1 VVSFFSGGGGEAAES
16 EAYLEFQAALWAARN
31 LAIFFASAAWPLVQS
46 YSNPFPALWSNAD
59 ALCSL
64 DTLLKDIVC
73 ITYFRNY
80 LASINRVEWILAW
93 VEMEL
98 FKDFDAP
105 DVEGE
110 GGEGGGDGD
119 GEGGALAEQAK
130 RIYAKYV
137 QLGAELEVH
146 FGSGRAKSRA
156 PPRVRWHGRRRSKL
170 TAPGQSIWS
179 LVMNAPLPLWH
190 LLLRPRANAAG
201 PQNAL
206 TLPDCQSITFR
217 GP

>member
-1 VVSFFSGGGGEAAES
+1 M
-16 EAYLEFQAALWAARN
+16 
-31 LAIFFASAAWPLVQS
+31 
-46 YSNPFPALWSNAD
+46 
-59 ALCSL
+59 
-64 DTLLKDIVC
+64 C

-105 DVEGE
+105 EGEGE

-119 GEGGALAEQAK
+119 GEGGALADQAK

-146 FGSGRAKSRA
+146 LQPSTVHLVTREVHVGNPGPECFFEAQAELFQLMEAEFPRFLSSPQCDACLHELEKEEVLREVLEKSGM
-156 PPRVRWHGRRRSKL
+156 
-170 TAPGQSIWS
+170 I
-179 LVMNAPLPLWH
+179 
-190 LLLRPRANAAG
+190 
-201 PQNAL
+201 
-206 TLPDCQSITFR
+206 
-217 GP
+217 